1 MRVFLHLRIRLSA
14 VIVCSGSENMMSIQP
29 KTIDFNG
36 SRWIAISEYVR
47 KAADVRRLT
56 KKADSLTSRCKELES
71 RLNDWENPSRGSA
84 SSVQRGLARKQ
95 EAHENLKQRFDETK
109 QQLKTIKEK
118 LRGTQSKYT
127 EEVKLRLEKE
137 REIEKGVTNYLKG

>member
-1 MRVFLHLRIRLSA
+1 
-14 VIVCSGSENMMSIQP
+14 MMSIQP

-36 SRWIAISEYVR
+36 SRWIAISEYGR

-56 KKADSLTSRCKELES
+56 KKAASLTSRCKELES

-84 SSVQRGLARKQ
+84 SSVQRVLARKQ